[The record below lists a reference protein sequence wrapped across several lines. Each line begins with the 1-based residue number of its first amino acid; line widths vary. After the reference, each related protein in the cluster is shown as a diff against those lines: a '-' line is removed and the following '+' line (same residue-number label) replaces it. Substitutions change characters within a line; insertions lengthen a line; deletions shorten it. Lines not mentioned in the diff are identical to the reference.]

1 MAAKIAFVVL
11 MIAATT
17 LRAQNPTI
25 DRLPTTVR
33 GVLDPRTPKDGR
45 ELLDRMRSA
54 YLGKWFETVTFTQ
67 QTIQTRNGVTDTTT
81 WYEALKTPDRLRI
94 DFGDPKN
101 GNGVLYTADSLYVV
115 RGGQVTR
122 TVPSG
127 NPFLPFVIGVYA
139 QPLDTTLR
147 QISSYKFNL
156 TKLYSTTWEGRPVHV
171 AGTQSL
177 SDTTSPQFWIDQER
191 LVVVR
196 MLVALNPNAPTDV
209 ADIRL
214 DDYRPVAGG
223 WLAVR
228 VTIMHGGQVIQKED
242 YSDWRGNVDLPD
254 DFFVAQKWGAVPHW
268 HR

>member
-17 LRAQNPTI
+17 LPAQNPTI
-25 DRLPTTVR
+25 DRLPTIVR
-33 GVLDPRTPKDGR
+33 DVLDPRTPKDGR

-147 QISSYKFNL
+147 QISSYKF
-156 TKLYSTTWEGRPVHV
+156 YSTTWEGRPVHV
-171 AGTQSL
+171 AGTQSP

-242 YSDWRGNVDLPD
+242 YSDWRRNVDLPD

>member
-1 MAAKIAFVVL
+1 MAAKVAFLALV
-11 MIAATT
+11 AAASS
-17 LRAQNPTI
+17 LPAQA
-25 DRLPTTVR
+25 
-33 GVLDPRTPKDGR
+33 PKDGR
-45 ELLDRMRSA
+45 ALLNRMRSA
-54 YLGKWFETVTFTQ
+54 YLGKWFKTVTFAQ
-67 QTIQTRNGVTDTTT
+67 QTIQTRDGVTDTTT
-81 WYEALKTPDRLRI
+81 WYEALRTPDRLRI

-115 RGGQVTR
+115 RADTVMR
-122 TVPSG
+122 TVARG

-139 QPLDTTLR
+139 QPLDATLR
-147 QISSYKFNL
+147 QISSYKFDL
-156 TKLYSTTWEGRPVHV
+156 TKVYTTTWQGRATYV
-171 AGTQSL
+171 AGSQSAA
-177 SDTTSPQFWIDQER
+177 DTISPQFWIDQQR

-196 MLVALNPNAPTDV
+196 MIVALNPTAPTDV

-228 VTIMHGGQVIQKED
+228 VAIMHGGQVIQKED

-254 DFFVAQKWGAVPHW
+254 DFFVAEKWGDIPHW

>member
-1 MAAKIAFVVL
+1 VAAKIAFVVL

-17 LRAQNPTI
+17 LPAQNPTI
-25 DRLPTTVR
+25 DRLPTIVR
-33 GVLDPRTPKDGR
+33 GALDPRTPKDGR

-127 NPFLPFVIGVYA
+127 NPFLPFVIGV
-139 QPLDTTLR
+139 
-147 QISSYKFNL
+147 
-156 TKLYSTTWEGRPVHV
+156 
-171 AGTQSL
+171 
-177 SDTTSPQFWIDQER
+177 
-191 LVVVR
+191 
-196 MLVALNPNAPTDV
+196 
-209 ADIRL
+209 
-214 DDYRPVAGG
+214 
-223 WLAVR
+223 
-228 VTIMHGGQVIQKED
+228 
-242 YSDWRGNVDLPD
+242 
-254 DFFVAQKWGAVPHW
+254 
-268 HR
+268 